1 MAQLNQESNR
11 RNDVNETRYPLCW
24 PKDWKRTQGRTRAQF
39 GKAPRARGADVQTY
53 VPKSRLSIEDSF
65 RRIEYEMERFGV
77 DLHTVLVSTNLR
89 TNMRGMPTGATG
101 EPSDPGVAVYWNLKG
116 KSQCMAIDRY
126 DRVADNLAAVAAT
139 LEALRAIERHGG
151 GSILERAFLGF
162 AQLPAALDWRA
173 ILCIHPQ
180 TNVTEEIIDNAF
192 KALAIRRHPDKG
204 GSTEMMAELN
214 RARGDALAELR
225 R

>member
-1 MAQLNQESNR
+1 M
-11 RNDVNETRYPLCW
+11 NETHYPLCW
-24 PKDWKRTQGRTRAQF
+24 PKDWKRTTQAYRTRAQF
-39 GKAPRARGADVQTY
+39 GKAPRTRGADPQSY
-53 VPKSRLSIEDSF
+53 IPKSRLSIKDSF
-65 RRIEYEMERFGV
+65 KRIEYEMERFGV
-77 DLHTVLVSTNLR
+77 DLHTVLVSTNVR

-162 AQLPAALDWRA
+162 AQLPASTSRPWREVFGFG
-173 ILCIHPQ
+173 LSTP
-180 TNVTEEIIDNAF
+180 TRTMVDDAF
-192 KALAIRRHPDKG
+192 RRIARERHPDKPDG
-204 GSTEMMAELN
+204 NHEDMVELN
-214 RARGDALAELR
+214 AARAAALAELA
-225 R
+225 